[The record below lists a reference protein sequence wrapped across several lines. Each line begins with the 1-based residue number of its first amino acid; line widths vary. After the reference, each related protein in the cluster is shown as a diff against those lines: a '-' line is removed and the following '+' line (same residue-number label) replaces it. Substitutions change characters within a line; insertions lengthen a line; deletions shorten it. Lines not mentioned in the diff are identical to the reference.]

1 MIGGAFLLELAMPRP
16 DKRPNILLVMFD
28 QMAALSLP
36 VYGHPVVQAPHMARL
51 AARGTVFE
59 NAYCASPLCSPARFA
74 MLTGKLPSRIGAFDN
89 ATELPASVPTILH
102 RLRNAGYRT
111 CLSGKM
117 DFTGADQLHGYE
129 ERLTTDLSPSD
140 FGWVPDWEKPDQVQ
154 SWFHTLQS
162 VAEAG
167 PCDHS
172 LSLQYDEE
180 AYQQAVHWLHGA
192 ADRPDGR
199 PFLLTV
205 SIMHPH
211 DPYQGPRRFWD
222 LYKSAEIDMPAQG
235 KRKAKE
241 RSATERRMFALYDR
255 DEIPLSA
262 AQVRRARHAYYAM
275 VSYCDDVLGRLLQA
289 LAVSGIADDTIVIVT
304 SDHGDMLGERGLWYK
319 MTFHERAV
327 RVPLLFAGPGIKAR
341 RRVREAA
348 SHLDLLPTLAALAGA
363 QVDAAELDGRDLG
376 ATLKGATPAEAEIR
390 GEYLA
395 EGYAAPVA
403 MTRRGA
409 RKFVY
414 SVADG
419 PELYDLASD
428 PQELRNLALE
438 PAHSRAVD
446 DLVREAE
453 GRWDFERLRAAV
465 IASQRQRRMIHAAL
479 TTGRIA
485 AWDYGPAPDAAAS
498 YYRNY
503 DPTRPDPDRALR
515 RPRPAG
521 RR

>member
-1 MIGGAFLLELAMPRP
+1 MIDCASRFESPMPRP
-16 DKRPNILLVMFD
+16 DPRPNILFVMFD

-36 VYGHPVVQAPHMARL
+36 VYWHPVVEAPHMARL

-59 NAYCASPLCSPARFA
+59 NAYCASPLCSPSRFA
-74 MLTGKLPSRIGAFDN
+74 MLTGRLPSRIGAYDN
-89 ATELPASVPTILH
+89 ATELPASMPTLLH
-102 RLRNAGYRT
+102 HLRNAGYRT

-117 DFTGADQLHGYE
+117 DYTGADQLHGYE

-140 FGWVPDWEKPDQVQ
+140 FGWVPDWEHPDQVQ
-154 SWFHTLQS
+154 PWFHTLHS

-180 AYQQAVHWLHGA
+180 ACQQAVHWLHA
-192 ADRPDGR
+192 AANRPDGR
-199 PFLLTV
+199 PFMLTL

-222 LYKSAEIDMPAQG
+222 LYQDSEIDPPAEA
-235 KRKAKE
+235 KRKAKD
-241 RSATERRMFALYDR
+241 RSAVERRMFALYDR

-262 AQVRRARHAYYAM
+262 KRIRRARRAYYAM
-275 VSYCDDVLGRLLQA
+275 ISYCDDVLGRLLGA
-289 LAVSGIADDTIVIVT
+289 LEVSGIADNTIIVVT

-327 RVPLLFAGPGIKAR
+327 RVPLLFAGPGIKPR
-341 RRVREAA
+341 RRIGEAV
-348 SHLDLLPTLAALAGA
+348 SHLDVLPTVAGLIGTR
-363 QVDAAELDGRDLG
+363 VGRSDLDGRDLSP
-376 ATLKGATPAEAEIR
+376 ALKGGALKPGDVI
-390 GEYLA
+390 GEYLG
-395 EGYAAPVA
+395 EGYDAPVV
-403 MTRRGA
+403 MIRRGA
-409 RKFVY
+409 RKFVH
-414 SVADG
+414 SVTDG

-438 PAHSRAVD
+438 PAHRTAAD
-446 DLVREAE
+446 ALVKEAE
-453 GRWDFERLRAAV
+453 GRWNFERIRAEV
-465 IASQRQRRMIHAAL
+465 IASQRQRRAIHAAL
-479 TTGRIA
+479 TIGRVTP
-485 AWDYGPAPDAAAS
+485 WDYAPRSDAAAS

-503 DPTRPDPDRALR
+503 DSARPDPDRLLR

-521 RR
+521 